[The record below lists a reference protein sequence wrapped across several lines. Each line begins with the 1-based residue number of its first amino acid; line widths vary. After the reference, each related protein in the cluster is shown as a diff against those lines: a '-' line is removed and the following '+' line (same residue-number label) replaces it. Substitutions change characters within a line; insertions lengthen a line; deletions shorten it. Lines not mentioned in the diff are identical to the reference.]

1 MDREHARLKEEKK
14 QDANTKPWADCV
26 VVVDYEEWSRSPS
39 SVFYIDGHVAIGEAS
54 EPRNKL
60 LNTRRRLPELYPL

>member
-39 SVFYIDGHVAIGEAS
+39 SVFFILMVM
-54 EPRNKL
+54 
-60 LNTRRRLPELYPL
+60 LPLAKHLSHCSNEK